1 MEAVPEKGHQ
11 NARRITQY
19 IAALI
24 AMGGALSAGA
34 VFGWS
39 SPAQVRLTNQ
49 TEYGFPINDEEWSW
63 VGSTITLGAA
73 FSCAIIGTI
82 ITFFGRKNTM
92 LGLVVPFTVG
102 WALVCWANSVAMLLV
117 GRILL
122 GISGGAFFVV
132 APMYIGEIAEKEI
145 RGALGSFFQLM
156 VTTGI
161 LFVYA
166 VGYDLNVFTF
176 SIICGVLPLAF
187 AAAFVFMPES
197 PLYLVSKNRSEDAI
211 KSLKWLRGEHY
222 DYNHE
227 LNELQSQHEADIN
240 NRISILTA
248 LKRRATVK
256 ALIIIVG
263 LMFFLQ
269 LSGIN
274 IVIFYTGFIFDA
286 AHIDIKTELAT
297 ILIGIMQVVATF
309 VASMIVDKT
318 GRRVLLLISISVMAI
333 SKILLGVYFY
343 LYSEDPASVENLGW
357 LPVFALCL
365 YIIVFSLGFGPI
377 PWLMVGELFASDIKG
392 IGGSAAGAF
401 SWIFAFVVTKTFSNI
416 QTAIGIGPTFF
427 LLSGFS
433 ILGTVFVFFVVPETK
448 GKSLAEIQTM
458 LGGTGNSSS
467 SDEDTDVTVSVNDER

>member
-1 MEAVPEKGHQ
+1 MMEYTEQDRLLGGEPASSSEMEDVPEKGHQ
-11 NARRITQY
+11 NARRVTQY

-39 SPAQVRLTNQ
+39 SPAQYRLTNQ
-49 TEYGFPINDEEWSW
+49 TEYGFPINDEQWSW

-92 LGLVVPFTVG
+92 LGLVIPFTVG

-211 KSLKWLRGEHY
+211 KSLKWLRGGT
-222 DYNHE
+222 
-227 LNELQSQHEADIN
+227 LRLQS
-240 NRISILTA
+240 
-248 LKRRATVK
+248 
-256 ALIIIVG
+256 
-263 LMFFLQ
+263 
-269 LSGIN
+269 
-274 IVIFYTGFIFDA
+274 
-286 AHIDIKTELAT
+286 
-297 ILIGIMQVVATF
+297 
-309 VASMIVDKT
+309 
-318 GRRVLLLISISVMAI
+318 
-333 SKILLGVYFY
+333 
-343 LYSEDPASVENLGW
+343 
-357 LPVFALCL
+357 
-365 YIIVFSLGFGPI
+365 
-377 PWLMVGELFASDIKG
+377 
-392 IGGSAAGAF
+392 
-401 SWIFAFVVTKTFSNI
+401 
-416 QTAIGIGPTFF
+416 
-427 LLSGFS
+427 
-433 ILGTVFVFFVVPETK
+433 
-448 GKSLAEIQTM
+448 
-458 LGGTGNSSS
+458 
-467 SDEDTDVTVSVNDER
+467 